1 MFEASI
7 VLMIVSG
14 VVLIMRLS
22 HLQRMEEI
30 RALSG
35 KAGDVDA

>member
-7 VLMIVSG
+7 ILMIVSG
-14 VVLIMRLS
+14 IVLIMRLS

-35 KAGDVDA
+35 NTKERE

>member
-1 MFEASI
+1 MLEVSI

-30 RALSG
+30 RALSS
-35 KAGDVDA
+35 KSSDSK

>member
-14 VVLIMRLS
+14 IVLIMRLS
-22 HLQRMEEI
+22 HLQRMDEI

-35 KAGDVDA
+35 STKDQD